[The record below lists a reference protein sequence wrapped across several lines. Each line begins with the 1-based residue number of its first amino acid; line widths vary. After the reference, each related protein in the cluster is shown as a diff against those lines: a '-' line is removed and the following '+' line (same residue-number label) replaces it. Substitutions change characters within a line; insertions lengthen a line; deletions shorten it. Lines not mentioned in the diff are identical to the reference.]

1 MGNIAP
7 QSERERARPSAD
19 EQAESMPTGRHDSP
33 EQLTRAR
40 ERFMKQMKE
49 LFNPD
54 KA

>member
-1 MGNIAP
+1 
-7 QSERERARPSAD
+7 
-19 EQAESMPTGRHDSP
+19 MPTGRHDSP